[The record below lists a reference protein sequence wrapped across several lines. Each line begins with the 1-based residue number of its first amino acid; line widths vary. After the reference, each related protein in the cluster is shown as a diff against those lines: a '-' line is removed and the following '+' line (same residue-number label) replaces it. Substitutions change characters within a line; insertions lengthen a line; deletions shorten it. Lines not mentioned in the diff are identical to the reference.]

1 MSNQQTNNDNTNN
14 DNTNNECIV
23 IPAAELRAENFVIYP
38 PRENKKRKTKQAIL
52 RYNYNGTEVTPYI
65 ETPEALVCKFGLS
78 NYKDGPSYNIPLSS
92 YSRIKSEAP
101 IVRHFFDQLKKL
113 DEMMIDYGMEHSKFL
128 FGKEYTTDAQ
138 REIVQEKYKRCVK
151 QKINDA
157 TGEPYP
163 PNIAPKVPQVYDP
176 DLEQGAHGVPDVE
189 VFRSSTGEEPVDF
202 GESWEGLRE
211 LIPRETNTPLTLIF
225 QPRTHFVSGF
235 GISLRVNSIK
245 IVEVQRQPKPHGW
258 CFSKKN
264 FDAPTNAD
272 PDEEVT
278 TEEVQS
284 AEAVVEGGEAPA
296 AAESTVDE
304 GGGGGSKEASAEE
317 EPEDSDGGETTESE
331 DESVEQV
338 IE

>member
-1 MSNQQTNNDNTNN
+1 MSNQQTNNN
-14 DNTNNECIV
+14 NNECIV

-52 RYNYNGTEVTPYI
+52 RYNYKGQEVTPYI

-101 IVRHFFDQLKKL
+101 VVKHFFEQLQLL
-113 DEMMIDYGMEHSKFL
+113 DKMMVDYGMEHSKFL
-128 FGKEYTTDAQ
+128 FGKPYTTDAQ
-138 REIVQEKYKRCVK
+138 REIVQEKYKGCVK

-163 PNIAPKVPQVYDP
+163 PNIAPKVPRVYDP

-211 LIPRETNTPLTLIF
+211 MIPRETNTPLTLIF

-235 GISLRVNSIK
+235 GISLRICSIK
-245 IVEVQRQPKPHGW
+245 LVEVQRQPKPHGW
-258 CFSKKN
+258 AFSRGPSHEASAN
-264 FDAPTNAD
+264 VD
-272 PDEEVT
+272 PKEEVT
-278 TEEVQS
+278 TEEVHAS
-284 AEAVVEGGEAPA
+284 EAAAEGGEAAP
-296 AAESTVDE
+296 AAESTE
-304 GGGGGSKEASAEE
+304 EAASGGGSKEASAEE
-317 EPEDSDGGETTESE
+317 EPEDSDDGGETTESE
-331 DESVEQV
+331 DGDVEEV